1 MKKYKIISIL
11 TVVMVLLWTS
21 CSEDFLKPEP
31 LSFYAPENTFVN
43 ADGLNSAL
51 VACLRNARHDL
62 YGDTPPF
69 LNDNIFSEV
78 AVEGTT
84 DKTGPL
90 MDMPAQL
97 LPDLNMNN
105 KDRTAIGWFWTEA
118 YNRIKYANTV
128 VSRIDVP
135 EWEGGENDPERN
147 NLLGKAYI
155 HRARTY
161 YHLTQHYGDVP
172 LILEE
177 ITQPRLDFYSCTRE
191 SILQKCK
198 KDLTFATQ
206 WVKSEADGAPVGDV
220 NKATAY
226 HLLAK
231 VNLALGDFDGAINA
245 CNGVINDGYHHL
257 MTERFGVD
265 KDDGI
270 HDVTW
275 DLHQEANKSL
285 PENREKIYNW
295 VCSEALTEDG
305 ASEKVSVMRQAVPFW
320 GGAGK
325 NKTPSGAAGMS
336 DQPFGV
342 KVGKGTVEIDQV
354 TKYGRGIGRQR
365 PTPYLQFDI
374 WAGEFGADDRHNETN
389 WMTMEQMVYNHPNL
403 KADGDPYYGQHLQ
416 KYDANGG
423 ILCTDTIR
431 SWYNWPYYKLYTP
444 DPTDVTPDGGNGD
457 WYCYRLG
464 ETYLLRAEA
473 YFWKGQLQ
481 QAADDVN
488 ELRKR
493 AGATKMYSASEINIG
508 TILDER
514 ARELY
519 YEEFRKVELVRIAY
533 LFAKTGKTCY
543 NGKTYSLAN
552 ITTDNFW
559 YDRVIEKNIF
569 YRINVVAPHYTYRQ
583 APWLIHYP
591 IPANAINANSL
602 GRINQVPGYPG
613 TEGNVTP
620 LKWVDGPG
628 EGELVEQ

>member
-1 MKKYKIISIL
+1 MKRYRIISML
-11 TVVMVLLWTS
+11 TLVLVLLWTS
-21 CSEDFLKPEP
+21 CTEDFLEPEP
-31 LSFYAPENTFVN
+31 LSFYAPENTFIDP
-43 ADGLNSAL
+43 DGLNSAL
-51 VACLRNARHDL
+51 IACLRNARHDL
-62 YGDTPPF
+62 YGDCPPF
-69 LNDNIFSEV
+69 LNDQIFSEV

-135 EWEGGENDPERN
+135 EWPNEAERN
-147 NLLGKAYI
+147 NILGKAYI

-177 ITQPRLDFYSCTRE
+177 ITEPRLDFYSCSRE

-198 KDLTFATQ
+198 KDLEFAAQ
-206 WVKSEADGAPVGDV
+206 WVLSEADGAPVGDV
-220 NKATAY
+220 NKATAN

-231 VNLALGDFDGAINA
+231 VCLALGDFDGAIAATNA
-245 CNGVINDGYHHL
+245 VINDGWHHL

-265 KDDGI
+265 KDDPM

-275 DLHQEANKSL
+275 DLHVEANKSI

-320 GGAGK
+320 GGTGK
-325 NKTPSGAAGMS
+325 NNTPTGNTGMS
-336 DQPFGV
+336 DQPLGTQ
-342 KVGKGTVEIDQV
+342 VGDGKIEIDQV
-354 TKYGRGIGRQR
+354 TKYGRGIGRNR
-365 PTPYLQFDI
+365 ATSYIQFDI
-374 WAGEFGADDRHNETN
+374 WKGEFGDDDRHNDVN
-389 WMTMEQMVYNHPNL
+389 WMEMEDLVYNHPNL
-403 KADGDPYYGQHLQ
+403 KAIGDPWYGKNLV
-416 KYDANGG
+416 KYSESGDL
-423 ILCTDTIR
+423 LCTDTIR
-431 SWYNWPYYKLYTP
+431 SWYNWPYYKLYIP

-457 WYCYRLG
+457 WYCYRLA

-473 YFWKGQLQ
+473 YFWKGQNQL
-481 QAADDVN
+481 AADDVN
-488 ELRKR
+488 AIRER
-493 AGATKMYSASEINIG
+493 AGATKMYTAGEINIG

-519 YEEFRKVELVRIAY
+519 YEEFRKVPLVRISY
-533 LFAKTGKTCY
+533 LFAKTGKACY
-543 NGKTYSLAN
+543 NGKTYSMDN
-552 ITTDNFW
+552 ITSDNFW
-559 YDRVIEKNIF
+559 YDRVIEKNVF
-569 YRINVVAPHYTYRQ
+569 YRENVVAPHYTYRQ

-591 IPANAINANSL
+591 VPANAINANSL
-602 GRINQVPGYPG
+602 GHINQAPGYPG
-613 TEGNVTP
+613 AETNIPPVR
-620 LKWVDGPG
+620 WVDGEG
-628 EGELVEQ
+628 EGEIVE